1 MEASGGRGTKITRG
15 LWCEGLTKSYNRKV
29 VDDLDLRVEP
39 GELVGLLGPNGAG
52 KTTTFRLLMGMERA
66 DGGRI
71 LLDGED
77 ITHLPLYRRG
87 RLGLGF
93 LAQEPSVFRKMTVAD
108 NILAV
113 LELMGEPDRLGEI
126 LTEFELEDLRGS
138 VAASLSGGERRRTEI
153 ARAMAA
159 GPKYL
164 LLDEPFAGIDPISVA
179 ELQEM
184 LAHLKAQGVGAL
196 VADHNVRETLAITD
210 RAYILHEGRVLA
222 QGPPTAIAADPI
234 VRRHYLGEGFRF

>member
-1 MEASGGRGTKITRG
+1 
-15 LWCEGLTKSYNRKV
+15 
-29 VDDLDLRVEP
+29 VDSVDLRVEP

-66 DGGRI
+66 DSGRI
-71 LLDGED
+71 FLDGED
-77 ITHLPLYRRG
+77 ITHLPLHRRG

-108 NILAV
+108 NLLAV
-113 LELMGEPDRLGEI
+113 LELMGEEDRLDEL
-126 LTEFELEDLRGS
+126 LTEFELAHLRCS
-138 VAASLSGGERRRTEI
+138 MAYKLSGGERRRTEI

-159 GPKYL
+159 RPKYL

-184 LAHLKAQGVGAL
+184 LGGLRARGVGAL
-196 VADHNVRETLAITD
+196 IADHNVRETLAITD

-222 QGPPTAIAADPI
+222 EGPPKVIAADPI
-234 VRRHYLGEGFRF
+234 VRRYYLGEGFRL